1 MRRALFSDRVGQMR
15 SAYRRL
21 SCACRHPIKPEEP
34 SRKCR
39 SESSK
44 FRLENR
50 SPATIEIVAGC
61 SLPPAGAALPR
72 TARYDDVRFPPGL
85 VVRWA
90 RQRLTRVPIF
100 GPRRLSRGCATQF
113 RKAHNQLFETG
124 NLLLAVL
131 QLELFVRHRR
141 HFMGTSIVV
150 MLHIEPFLTK

>member
-72 TARYDDVRFPPGL
+72 TARYDDVRFPRGWSFGGL
-85 VVRWA
+85 A
-90 RQRLTRVPIF
+90 RDSRAFRFSVLGVSHEVAQRNF
-100 GPRRLSRGCATQF
+100 GRRTISYL
-113 RKAHNQLFETG
+113 
-124 NLLLAVL
+124 
-131 QLELFVRHRR
+131 RR
-141 HFMGTSIVV
+141 AISCSQCCSSSCSSDIVGTSWGLPLSSCFISN
-150 MLHIEPFLTK
+150 LF